1 MTCVHSRPLA
11 PYFLIKRRNEGSSKH
26 EIRTLQKAKCVFFF
40 FLLDSGHSLN
50 PKENFEERS
59 ENQIPTTTSATKL
72 LLGFSNA
79 SNPYLFKGCSNRHS
93 WVFTSRTIPYPY
105 SSLEAGS
112 DICTFNA

>member
-26 EIRTLQKAKCVFFF
+26 EIRTLQKAKCFFF
-40 FLLDSGHSLN
+40 FLLDSGHSLK
-50 PKENFEERS
+50 PKENLKS
-59 ENQIPTTTSATKL
+59 NQRIRFQTPPLPQNCYLAFLS
-72 LLGFSNA
+72 A
-79 SNPYLFKGCSNRHS
+79 SNPYLFKGRSNRYS